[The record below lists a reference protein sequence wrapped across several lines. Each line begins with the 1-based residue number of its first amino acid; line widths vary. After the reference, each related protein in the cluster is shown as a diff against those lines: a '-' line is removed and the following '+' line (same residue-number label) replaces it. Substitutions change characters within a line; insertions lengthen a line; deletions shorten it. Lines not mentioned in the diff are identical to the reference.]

1 MQLYQLGPTT
11 KLKKGKRVGRG
22 GKRGTT
28 SGRGTKG
35 QKARAGHKIR
45 PALRDIIK
53 KLPKKRGYR
62 FRSFAGRTAS
72 VNLGVLSKRFE
83 DGDKVTPQVLLA
95 KGLAAKAKGRM
106 PRIKILG
113 QGNLGTRKL
122 HFKDVELSR
131 QAAAK
136 TGWRE
141 PNS

>member
-1 MQLYQLGPTT
+1 MQIHQLKPKTRVRRQ
-11 KLKKGKRVGRG
+11 KRVGRG

-53 KLPKKRGYR
+53 KLPKSRGYR
-62 FRSFAGRTAS
+62 FRSFAGGTT
-72 VNLGVLSKRFE
+72 VVDLDVLAKNFK

-95 KGLAAKAKGRM
+95 KGLVTRAKSKM

-113 QGNLGTRKL
+113 QGNLSGRKL
-122 HFKDVELSR
+122 YFKDVELSR
-131 QAAAK
+131 QAAIK
-136 TGWRE
+136 TGWQKAA
-141 PNS
+141 S